1 MPNFDRPGKDMP
13 SRRDIQEMDRE
24 SRRREIET
32 NALNKRVEDYL
43 RNHPDAS
50 YAEAEY
56 KTRR

>member
-32 NALNKRVEDYL
+32 NALNKRVEEYL
-43 RNHPDAS
+43 ERHPSAS
-50 YAEAEY
+50 RAEALY
-56 KTRR
+56 KLGL